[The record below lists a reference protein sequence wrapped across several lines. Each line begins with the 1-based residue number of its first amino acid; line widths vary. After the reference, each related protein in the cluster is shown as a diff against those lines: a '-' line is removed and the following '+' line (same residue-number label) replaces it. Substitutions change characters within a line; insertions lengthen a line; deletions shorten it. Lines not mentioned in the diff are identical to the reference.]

1 MKTPTTHGGP
11 RANSGRRLK
20 DPDGPRKVV
29 QVCLSP
35 ANAEYL
41 AAMGKQKNDFI
52 NLLLDGERKD

>member
-1 MKTPTTHGGP
+1 MKRPITHGGS

-35 ANAEYL
+35 ANAAYL
-41 AAMGKQKNDFI
+41 AAKGKEKNDFL
-52 NLLLDGERKD
+52 NMLLDGERKI